1 MVFDAN
7 QNGNYEIGVDAVDN
21 SNLPGFVVISAVP
34 LITPY
39 GIVALIGLLSVVA
52 ISTLV
57 RKRRT

>member
-7 QNGNYEIGVDAVDN
+7 QNGNYDIGVDAVDN

-34 LITPY
+34 FITPY